1 MPRHQS
7 ASHKNVSRVNEDVA
21 RRQLREEV
29 VSVVG
34 IADQAESDA
43 PSAASASSD
52 VAGMLRMKHATRVQG
67 DVRPRQVSSLL
78 LLLLLPSGELSDGR
92 HLTVQVA
99 VAPLQL
105 VAQPEETVV
114 PVQQMVYGIHL
125 PTATTITNDD
135 LQSINLY
142 CT

>member
-1 MPRHQS
+1 M
-7 ASHKNVSRVNEDVA
+7 NEDVA

-43 PSAASASSD
+43 SSAASASSD
-52 VAGMLRMKHATRVQG
+52 VTGMLRKKHATRVQG
-67 DVRPRQVSSLL
+67 DVRPRQVSPL
-78 LLLLLPSGELSDGR
+78 LLLLLPSGELSDGL
-92 HLTVQVA
+92 HFTVQVA

-142 CT
+142 CTYSS